1 MRQFKFCVNS
11 FLIFLI
17 ELKTCAISSEK
28 RSMTIFSSRGTLMTM
43 FVLDASVIRS
53 ILSTVSGLPLM
64 IVAISI
70 PAANF
75 HRLKSYMNI
84 HFSIV
89 SFFSADKLSK
99 M

>member
-1 MRQFKFCVNS
+1 MIAFVPNGCPKIYLCF
-11 FLIFLI
+11 
-17 ELKTCAISSEK
+17 SEK
-28 RSMTIFSSRGTLMTM
+28 KVDLMV
-43 FVLDASVIRS
+43 FREDRCLRNS
-53 ILSTVSGLPLM
+53 LPLM